1 MLGIRR
7 STPNNQRYAY
17 VVGRLVVFKYH
28 YASVVVLLVV
38 FKYHYAYVLGPQPTD
53 VFKEQS
59 GSGPGIVNN
68 IALAKIYLHRQLQLL
83 VWSIADFEVLKYGIS
98 NVGAFH
104 HN

>member
-1 MLGIRR
+1 MLGVGR
-7 STPNNQRYAY
+7 STPNNQRCAY
-17 VVGRLVVFKYH
+17 FVGRP
-28 YASVVVLLVV
+28 VV

-53 VFKEQS
+53 VQLVFKEQS